1 MMLYVSRKCLMFTL
15 TVFGQIWNA
24 SFFHFSTVAHTS
36 DKARY
41 FYTVDKQTSLHTSD
55 SGWANVNSPVI
66 FFPNNLRNSILLTGP
81 DVAYSA
87 QQAGLGSGQTRA
99 QVKNLNSIYHFQ
111 IQIKIDL
118 HCESTNSP
126 EVTECCW

>member
-1 MMLYVSRKCLMFTL
+1 ML
-15 TVFGQIWNA
+15 
-24 SFFHFSTVAHTS
+24 HFSTLAPWLTHLT
-36 DKARY
+36 
-41 FYTVDKQTSLHTSD
+41 KQDIFTLSTNKLESLHTSD